1 MRVLVTGG
9 AGYVGSHAVLELKR
23 AGHEPVIFDS
33 LMRGH
38 RWVVEKLG
46 VPFIEGDLCNEADIT
61 KALKSEPFDAVMHFA
76 AVALVGE
83 SVRDPGF
90 YYSVN
95 VSGGLKLLNAM
106 RASGCKRLIFSST
119 CAVYGLP
126 KELPIREESP
136 LNPVNTYGHSKLA
149 FEHMMRSFA
158 EAYGFK
164 TLALR
169 YFNAAGAD
177 PEGNFGEIHHPETHL
192 IPNLFKVALK
202 LTKSGMIF
210 GTDYDTR
217 DGTCIR
223 DYIHVCDLARMHVL
237 ALEHLDGLPVDVLN
251 VGTGRGTTVKE
262 IVELTRKVTG
272 HSIPVMVAPR
282 REGDPPE
289 LVASPEKAE
298 ELLGFQA
305 QHDLESM
312 ISTAWRFTQSH
323 KDLLTNRPLRFGEG
337 AVALELITEDDVQAA
352 LKEQTRR
359 NESGE
364 EHVFLGL
371 ILVDMG
377 LLKHSQLIDVLRF
390 MNARKK
396 ED

>member
-61 KALKSEPFDAVMHFA
+61 KALKSEAFDAVMHFA

-106 RASGCKRLIFSST
+106 RSAGCKRLIFSST

-126 KELPIREESP
+126 EELPIREESQ
-136 LNPVNTYGHSKLA
+136 LNPVNPYGHSKLA

-192 IPNLFKVALK
+192 IPNLF
-202 LTKSGMIF
+202 
-210 GTDYDTR
+210 
-217 DGTCIR
+217 
-223 DYIHVCDLARMHVL
+223 
-237 ALEHLDGLPVDVLN
+237 
-251 VGTGRGTTVKE
+251 
-262 IVELTRKVTG
+262 
-272 HSIPVMVAPR
+272 
-282 REGDPPE
+282 
-289 LVASPEKAE
+289 
-298 ELLGFQA
+298 
-305 QHDLESM
+305 
-312 ISTAWRFTQSH
+312 
-323 KDLLTNRPLRFGEG
+323 
-337 AVALELITEDDVQAA
+337 
-352 LKEQTRR
+352 
-359 NESGE
+359 
-364 EHVFLGL
+364 
-371 ILVDMG
+371 
-377 LLKHSQLIDVLRF
+377 
-390 MNARKK
+390 
-396 ED
+396 